1 MKRELLSVIIPSY
14 NEGENI
20 RRIFEALEEEFRDFH
35 YDFEII
41 FVNDGSKD
49 NTLQYMREL
58 SHKSAKAKYISFSR
72 NFGKEAAILAGLEH
86 AKGEAAI
93 IMDADLQHPT
103 YLIQDFVRGYEE
115 GYHQVIAKRN
125 RKGDSKL
132 RSYLSSMYYKV
143 MNKVVEVD
151 LRDGVG
157 DFRLISRQAID
168 ALLQLKEG
176 NRFSKGLFCWI
187 GFEEKVIYYE
197 NVERQHGDTKWSLK
211 KLFNYGI
218 DGVISFNNRPLRICF
233 YTGILILF
241 LSLIYIV
248 ATFIQI
254 VRTGIMV
261 PGYFTL
267 ISAVLFLGGVQL
279 LSLGVIGEYIGR
291 IYYET
296 KKRPHYLIQESN
308 VMEKET
314 SSKEQDR
321 VLTQLFK

>member
-1 MKRELLSVIIPSY
+1 MKRELLSIIIPSY

-20 RRIFEALEEEFRDFH
+20 RRIFEALQAEFHDFH
-35 YDFEII
+35 YDYEII
-41 FVNDGSKD
+41 FINDGSKD
-49 NTLQYMREL
+49 NTLQHMREL
-58 SHKSAKAKYISFSR
+58 SCKSAKVKYISFSR

-86 AKGEAAI
+86 VKGEAAI

-103 YLIQDFVRGYEE
+103 YLLHDFVRGYEE
-115 GYHQVIAKRN
+115 GYDQVIAKRN
-125 RKGDSKL
+125 RKGDSKF

-143 MNKVVEVD
+143 MNKVVDVD

-157 DFRLISRQAID
+157 DFRLLSRQAID
-168 ALLQLKEG
+168 ALLKLKEG

-187 GFEEKVIYYE
+187 GYEEKVIYYE
-197 NVERQHGDTKWSLK
+197 NVERKHGDTKWSLS

-254 VRTGIMV
+254 VRTGVIV

-267 ISAVLFLGGVQL
+267 ISAVLFLGGIQL

-291 IYYET
+291 IYNET

-308 VMEKET
+308 IITEQET
-314 SSKEQDR
+314 SPQQDE